1 MKQLTTNE
9 TRTLQALIKMY
20 EDTKEYGFIQN
31 GATGVAKQFKVTYYS
46 YVSTTLLELNLI
58 GMFRGGFSGVRAKW
72 ISDVR
77 PTYLTAIKISKKS
90 LEAGAESLGKLKNS
104 QNTNILI
111 ESKMNKKQEV
121 EKFTKRDDF
130 INMFDNI
137 ISENKES
144 NLKTIEL
151 KKDLTNANK
160 DKIKL
165 NDIILDY
172 KSKHL
177 ESYTTKLLFGL
188 IKITTKLNYK

>member
-9 TRTLQALIKMY
+9 TKTLQALIKMY
-20 EDTKEYGFIQN
+20 EDTKEYGHIRG
-31 GATGVAKQFKVTYYS
+31 GATVVARQFKVSYYGIIS
-46 YVSTTLLELNLI
+46 KTLLELNLI
-58 GMFRGGFSGVRAKW
+58 GKIKGGFTGSRVKW
-72 ISDVR
+72 ISDIR
-77 PTYLTAIKISKKS
+77 PTYLTAIKISNNTNEIGLKKS
-90 LEAGAESLGKLKNS
+90 YKDKLNDK
-104 QNTNILI
+104 ILI